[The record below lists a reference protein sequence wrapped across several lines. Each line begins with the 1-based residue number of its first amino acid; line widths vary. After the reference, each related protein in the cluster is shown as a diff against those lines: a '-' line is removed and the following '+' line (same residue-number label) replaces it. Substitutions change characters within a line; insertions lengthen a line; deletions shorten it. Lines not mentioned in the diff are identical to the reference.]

1 MYYIYVRIYIYKYIR
16 VYIYIHIYICIY
28 LYVYIY
34 TNIYIY
40 IFVYVYIYLYM
51 YIYIYIYLYMYIYIP
66 SGRLVRRRSYRQ
78 CCGGFGV
85 GGRGWG
91 GGVLGR
97 VGGRSN
103 VPRGFVLGHCVVR
116 VGWLSIGAVVTS
128 RFQGG
133 VATLMLDRCSCYIDA
148 RWLLRCQGG
157 FATLM
162 LRLCYVF
169 TDNQD
174 CKHPSKHCR
183 RTENHDPKESC
194 ELALQIA
201 MKQSSCRGWTDE
213 KMALEATANQGACP
227 YVYIYIYIH
236 IYIYILLL
244 LIILLLISISTIIII
259 YYYLLL
265 FIIIYFDYILYV
277 YSYNIYMIRYI
288 YIW

>member
-1 MYYIYVRIYIYKYIR
+1 MYVYTYINIYVYAWFAVALIDN
-16 VYIYIHIYICIY
+16 VAVG
-28 LYVYIY
+28 L
-34 TNIYIY
+34 
-40 IFVYVYIYLYM
+40 
-51 YIYIYIYLYMYIYIP
+51 
-66 SGRLVRRRSYRQ
+66 GW
-78 CCGGFGV
+78 

-91 GGVLGR
+91 GGVLGG

-103 VPRGFVLGHCVVR
+103 VPRGCVLGHCVVR

-174 CKHPSKHCR
+174 CKQPSKHCR
-183 RTENHDPKESC
+183 RTENHVPKESC

-201 MKQSSCRGWTDE
+201 MKQSSCHG
-213 KMALEATANQGACP
+213 
-227 YVYIYIYIH
+227 
-236 IYIYILLL
+236 
-244 LIILLLISISTIIII
+244 
-259 YYYLLL
+259 
-265 FIIIYFDYILYV
+265 
-277 YSYNIYMIRYI
+277 
-288 YIW
+288 